1 MIGVRQIIENR
12 KIYREDAHSGTANS
26 QRRHDP
32 MDEREGCPT
41 KAEQS
46 DRQESTLDA
55 TKVKPSFRG
64 RRDFA
69 EMPSY
74 FLLVDA
80 KDGR

>member
-1 MIGVRQIIENR
+1 MIGVRQIIENS
-12 KIYREDAHSGTANS
+12 KIYREDTHGGTANS
-26 QRRHDP
+26 HSRHDP
-32 MDEREGCPT
+32 MDVREGRPT
-41 KAEQS
+41 KPEKS

-55 TKVKPSFRG
+55 AKVKPSFWS

-69 EMPSY
+69 EMPSH